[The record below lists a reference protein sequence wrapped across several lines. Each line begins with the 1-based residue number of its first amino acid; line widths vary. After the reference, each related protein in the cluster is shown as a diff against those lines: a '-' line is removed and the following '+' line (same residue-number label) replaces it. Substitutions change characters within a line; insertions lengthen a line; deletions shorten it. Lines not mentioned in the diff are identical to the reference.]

1 MHFIKN
7 PSNYSRF
14 SGIYFLEDCLTKIK
28 FNDIVKMFLGTR
40 ASNAIY
46 SYGDI
51 LKQQGYNCFIG
62 GEFLEDI
69 NVLRN
74 ECLSQP
80 FKIKISSPDVLTNV
94 VNELKQDSVEIPT
107 AKGHSTHILNK
118 NDNINDLL
126 LYLCCR
132 FGLLN
137 KTTDYCLDLDG
148 NHIENNKKDSRKS
161 YQETYGYYPVVCSIS
176 GIPIYCENRNGNTP
190 ESFNQLVI
198 IKINIEKLEARC
210 IKLKKFRGDASYYE
224 LKTLEYL
231 ESKNI
236 LYYIRCQDSQR
247 IQDAIADEVDWM
259 PIVINNEKLDVCI
272 LNEKVLGKERKIV
285 YCRRLLKN
293 QGDVLFDQCRYSYQ
307 GIVTND
313 VDASP
318 VEIIEFYNKRGKE
331 GEHHFKDLNQD
342 FGWNKLPY
350 DNIEMNTIYM
360 QINMIAYI
368 LFLFFRDKCAK
379 QFEFVKS
386 NMRLK
391 NFTLH
396 FVCLVGKWIKNG
408 GRFVLKIF
416 TDKCYKPIFA
426 TSG

>member
-1 MHFIKN
+1 MRLI
-7 PSNYSRF
+7 
-14 SGIYFLEDCLTKIK
+14 
-28 FNDIVKMFLGTR
+28 
-40 ASNAIY
+40 
-46 SYGDI
+46 
-51 LKQQGYNCFIG
+51 
-62 GEFLEDI
+62 
-69 NVLRN
+69 
-74 ECLSQP
+74 
-80 FKIKISSPDVLTNV
+80 
-94 VNELKQDSVEIPT
+94 
-107 AKGHSTHILNK
+107 
-118 NDNINDLL
+118 
-126 LYLCCR
+126 
-132 FGLLN
+132 
-137 KTTDYCLDLDG
+137 
-148 NHIENNKKDSRKS
+148 
-161 YQETYGYYPVVCSIS
+161 
-176 GIPIYCENRNGNTP
+176 
-190 ESFNQLVI
+190 
-198 IKINIEKLEARC
+198 
-210 IKLKKFRGDASYYE
+210 
-224 LKTLEYL
+224 
-231 ESKNI
+231 
-236 LYYIRCQDSQR
+236 
-247 IQDAIADEVDWM
+247 WM

-342 FGWNKLPY
+342 FGWNKLTY

-408 GRFVLKIF
+408 GRFVFKNF
-416 TDKCYKPIFA
+416 YR
-426 TSG
+426 